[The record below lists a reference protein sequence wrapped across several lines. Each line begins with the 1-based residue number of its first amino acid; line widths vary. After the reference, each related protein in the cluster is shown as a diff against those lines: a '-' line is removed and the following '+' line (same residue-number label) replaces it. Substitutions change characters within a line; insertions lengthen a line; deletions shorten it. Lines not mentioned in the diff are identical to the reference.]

1 MSEWSSYRLRDLL
14 LFSARTYDRLF
25 ESYNAAIWPAQILAL
40 SLALGIAILVL
51 QRRGSPR
58 AQRGIAAILA
68 AGWVW
73 TGVAF
78 VAQRYA
84 AINWSAV
91 YFAWAFGLEAALL
104 LWLGVVR
111 GSLAFERPADLPSRF
126 GFGVFLFAL
135 AGMPLLAP
143 LLGRGWRGAQLFLL
157 CPDPTA
163 IGALGLLLAARG
175 PRRAALMIV
184 PVLWCLYTAI
194 FLLAMKAPDWWIPPL
209 LAGLSVI
216 SLTRKPR

>member
-14 LFSARTYDRLF
+14 LFSARTYERLF

-40 SLALGIAILVL
+40 LLALGIAVL
-51 QRRGSPR
+51 ALRRRGSAR
-58 AQRGIAAILA
+58 ASRAIAAILA

-78 VAQRYA
+78 LIQRYA
-84 AINWSAV
+84 AINWSAL
-91 YFAWAFGLEAALL
+91 YFAWAFVAEAALL

-111 GSLAFERPADLPSRF
+111 GSLVFERPADLPSRL
-126 GFGVFLFAL
+126 GFGVFVFGL

-143 LLGRGWRGAQLFLL
+143 VLGRGWTGAQVFLL

-163 IGALGLLLAARG
+163 IGTLGLLLAARVR
-175 PRRAALMIV
+175 RRAVLMVV
-184 PVLWCLYTAI
+184 PILWCLYTAI
-194 FLLAMKAPDWWIPPL
+194 FLLAMKSPDWWISPL
-209 LAGLSVI
+209 LAGLVVI
-216 SLTRKPR
+216 ALTRRPR